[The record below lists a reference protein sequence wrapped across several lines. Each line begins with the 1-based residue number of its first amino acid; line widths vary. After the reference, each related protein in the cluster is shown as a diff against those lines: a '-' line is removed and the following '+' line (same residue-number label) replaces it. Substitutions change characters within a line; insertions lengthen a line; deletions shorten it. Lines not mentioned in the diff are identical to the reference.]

1 MWEKDLRKV
10 KSRQKLVK
18 IFYKDVTENKYH
30 MEDFNPVLLI
40 LKMDINDL
48 NIPMKRLILSNLIV
62 MEHPILCYLYGK
74 K

>member
-1 MWEKDLRKV
+1 M
-10 KSRQKLVK
+10 
-18 IFYKDVTENKYH
+18 TENKYQ

-40 LKMDINDL
+40 FKMDINDL

-62 MEHPILCYLYGK
+62 MEHPILYYLYGK